1 MIYRTLGKTGLQV
14 SQLGFGAMRLPMAG
28 EGDAERV
35 NRELA
40 IPMIHKAFSAGVN
53 YIDTAV
59 IYCRDDSQ
67 RVVGE
72 ALKGWRDKVIV
83 STKNHYYGEDEKEW
97 WAHLENSLDR
107 LQISQIDIYNH
118 HGISWQKY
126 ADAVA
131 PRVSHWM
138 QKAKGQGLIKHICTS
153 FHDDATGLRR
163 IVDAGYVDVTT
174 LQYNLLDR
182 KLEDGIAHA
191 REHGVGIVVMG
202 PVGGGRLGA
211 DVDVFR
217 GAVPRIQRVPEL
229 ALRFVLSNPHISV
242 ALSGMSTMAQVEEN
256 LRIAG
261 DPTALRPADQAAIR
275 EQLRR
280 LQKMADLYCTGCK
293 YCLPCEHGV
302 NIPGIFEQ
310 YNLGRVYGVWD
321 HARKVYGW
329 FSKDKKSADLCVDCG
344 GCEEKCPQHI
354 PIRQQLKEAHAA
366 LVPKQKTAVAGN
378 VTVARGRCR
387 RPSAS
392 QLP

>member
-14 SQLGFGAMRLPMAG
+14 SQLGFGAMRLPMVG

-138 QKAKGQGLIKHICTS
+138 QKAKGRRSVCGLWRLRGEMSATHPDSPATQGS
-153 FHDDATGLRR
+153 ARR
-163 IVDAGYVDVTT
+163 SGAETVD
-174 LQYNLLDR
+174 R
-182 KLEDGIAHA
+182 
-191 REHGVGIVVMG
+191 
-202 PVGGGRLGA
+202 
-211 DVDVFR
+211 
-217 GAVPRIQRVPEL
+217 
-229 ALRFVLSNPHISV
+229 S
-242 ALSGMSTMAQVEEN
+242 
-256 LRIAG
+256 
-261 DPTALRPADQAAIR
+261 
-275 EQLRR
+275 
-280 LQKMADLYCTGCK
+280 
-293 YCLPCEHGV
+293 
-302 NIPGIFEQ
+302 
-310 YNLGRVYGVWD
+310 
-321 HARKVYGW
+321 
-329 FSKDKKSADLCVDCG
+329 
-344 GCEEKCPQHI
+344 
-354 PIRQQLKEAHAA
+354 
-366 LVPKQKTAVAGN
+366 
-378 VTVARGRCR
+378 CR
-387 RPSAS
+387 
-392 QLP
+392 